1 MNTNYWF
8 SSGASGGDDDYKI
21 ARSLRFNSA
30 DDAYLERNI
39 SSKNSTYTIS
49 FWIKRSKLTE
59 WQYPWSQTDGSG
71 YSGIGFTGD
80 DRISIYNGDHSYTTA
95 VFRDTS
101 AWYHLCLKVSAGIAI
116 LYVNNQEVATTP
128 YMFFGGG
135 TSKIGDFITG
145 IHPLNGYLAE
155 FYGIEGQALDPTDF
169 GKYDDNGVWKAKEFE
184 GSFVLSNTT
193 DEVYAW
199 KATTSNAN
207 NSGGWYFTQ
216 EDGFSSLG
224 LPGATGGHPDEL
236 GGNTLGARTGE
247 GDIGVSGT
255 FSTANGNS
263 NRLSMNGAFTQ
274 NTSTR
279 SFVYNRTV
287 NKVWVHNGS
296 SWLGGGNPANTS
308 STPTFFVPST
318 GKLSF
323 GIIQNTSLEGLTL
336 APIDSS
342 IYSGTATEITFRGS
356 YNNTTLSSDKTN
368 AICSGGGYSDA
379 WSIELLDNSTGSESF
394 YLDFSDNSSSAALG
408 TDSSGNGNNWT
419 VNNLKA
425 VLAPTQGYKG
435 GDSYVYAGGNSGG
448 AGGGGAGGPGSNS
461 VSGVSAGAGGAGRQ
475 SSISGVATYYG
486 GGGGGGSWGTLGGPG
501 GTGGGGDGKLGGS
514 STGPVN
520 PGTDGLGGG
529 GGGAG
534 YANADWQAGGDGG
547 SGRVI
552 IRYPSSH
559 GALTASNS
567 GSQTT
572 VGSDYV
578 YQWTTVGSGSIT
590 FPGSSDIS
598 VQFFV
603 LGGGGGAEAGGG
615 GGGGVLE
622 GTISVTGG
630 SSHTITVG
638 DGGTGAAPYPAPG
651 AASNGGNSV
660 FSTYT
665 AIGGGRGGGGDSGA
679 APTSGGAGGGG
690 GAIPGSITGAAGTGD
705 SPSELDSMIDTPTN
719 YEAGSGNNGGNYATL
734 NLLDK
739 NSNATLT
746 NGNLDY
752 DKTGASGY
760 GLVKSTIAVSSGKWY
775 CEYTLTGNDNTAG
788 QTVGVT
794 FASHSVGDSNYLQ
807 SIAGGFG
814 YYSLNG
820 NLYTSTGNSSYGSSF
835 DVGDT
840 IGIVLDMD
848 NGKLFFSKNGVFQNS
863 GNPISGTNPAASGL
877 SGDYVFGVHS
887 GTPGT
892 TAPAGSFNF
901 GQRPFEYTP
910 PTGFKSV
917 CTTNLPDPTITDG
930 STAFDATLWTGNG
943 TSQTITGLG
952 FSPDFLWVKNRTSA
966 TSNYVTDTV
975 RGITKYLIT
984 EQTSQEGTN
993 STRIT
998 AVTSDGFSVGTHNGF
1013 NDNNKAYVGWTWD
1026 AGTSTV
1032 TNNDGSIE
1040 SQVRANS
1047 TAGFSVVSYKGSG
1060 SNATV
1065 GHGLN
1070 AAPSMI
1076 IVKNR
1081 NTTNNWRVGHDG
1093 LTDWRYRINLESSVE
1108 EVAQSNVWN
1117 STAPTSSF
1125 FNIGTSTSVNDNTD
1139 PYIAYCFAPVE
1150 GYSAFGSYTGNGS
1163 IDGTFVY
1170 TGFRPA
1176 FLLLKDIEQGGGSWI
1191 MYDFKRNPSNLTNE
1205 ALLSDSDA
1213 AEVTFTSA
1221 VADMLSNG
1229 FKLRGTDSWT
1239 NTSNRRYIY
1248 AAFAEHPFKT
1258 ARAR

>member
-135 TSKIGDFITG
+135 TSKIGNFITG

-356 YNNTTLSSDKTN
+356 YNNTTLSTDKTN

-379 WSIELLDNSTGSESF
+379 WSIELLDNSTGSESY
-394 YLDFSDNSSSAALG
+394 YLDFSDNSSNAALG

-419 VNNLKA
+419 VNNLIGLVNPDVSIA
-425 VLAPTQGYKG
+425 NATGALPIRNTTGTYGGTVAPGNRTDSQIGLQLAMPLRNALN
-435 GDSYVYAGGNSGG
+435 DESGNSYTIT
-448 AGGGGAGGPGSNS
+448 NT
-461 VSGVSAGAGGAGRQ
+461 GVTFTTNHSKFYGQ
-475 SSISGVATYYG
+475 SSAFFNSNKVNISNA
-486 GGGGGGSWGTLGGPG
+486 S
-501 GTGGGGDGKLGGS
+501 
-514 STGPVN
+514 
-520 PGTDGLGGG
+520 GLGAFGTSDFTIEAYVKFTDNG
-529 GGGAG
+529 H
-534 YANADWQAGGDGG
+534 NF
-547 SGRVI
+547 GRVI
-552 IRYPSSH
+552 EFGSVNNN
-559 GALTASNS
+559 ALTIDGTTAPFRLRYDGNNNSVYGTTGTIPLGKWTHVAAVRSNGTLKFYVDGVEGGS
-567 GSQTT
+567 HTFTYNLAGGSAQIGNYLGSQLNFD
-572 VGSDYV
+572 GYMQDLRV
-578 YQWTTVGSGSIT
+578 YSSAKYTSNFTPPNNPANGL
-590 FPGSSDIS
+590 PG
-598 VQFFV
+598 
-603 LGGGGGAEAGGG
+603 
-615 GGGGVLE
+615 E
-622 GTISVTGG
+622 G
-630 SSHTITVG
+630 
-638 DGGTGAAPYPAPG
+638 
-651 AASNGGNSV
+651 
-660 FSTYT
+660 
-665 AIGGGRGGGGDSGA
+665 
-679 APTSGGAGGGG
+679 
-690 GAIPGSITGAAGTGD
+690 
-705 SPSELDSMIDTPTN
+705 LDSLIDTPTN
-719 YEAGSGNNGGNYATL
+719 YESDSGNNGGNYCVWNPIDSTG
-734 NLLDK
+734 
-739 NSNATLT
+739 SNTLT
-746 NGNLDY
+746 NGNLDCS
-752 DKTGASGY
+752 GAQRGNR
-760 GLVKSTIAVSSGKWY
+760 GTIAVTSGKY
-775 CEYTLTGNDNTAG
+775 YYE
-788 QTVGVT
+788 TVISSFGVGGDFGWSKSDEPCPT
-794 FASHSVGDSNYLQ
+794 TDPGATSYGWSIHTSGLKRHNGSTSACISGGLGVGDVIQ
-807 SIAGGFG
+807 FAIDVDAGKVWFG
-814 YYSLNG
+814 
-820 NLYTSTGNSSYGSSF
+820 
-835 DVGDT
+835 
-840 IGIVLDMD
+840 
-848 NGKLFFSKNGVFQNS
+848 KNNIWGES
-863 GNPISGTNPAASGL
+863 GNPAAGTNAAFTNVTG
-877 SGDYVFGVHS
+877 
-887 GTPGT
+887 PI
-892 TAPAGSFNF
+892 APAHGNGGSGITFSTNF
-901 GQRPFEYTP
+901 GQRPFTFTP
-910 PTGFKSV
+910 PTGYKSL
-917 CTTNLPDPTITDG
+917 CTTNLPDPAIDDG
-930 STAFDATLWTGNG
+930 STAFDAVAFTGNAA
-943 TSQTITGLG
+943 SRSITTG
-952 FSPDFLWVKNRTSA
+952 FSPDLVWLKNRATTNDHNLFDIIRGANNFLRSNTTDGDSTG
-966 TSNYVTDTV
+966 TSN
-975 RGITKYLIT
+975 RL
-984 EQTSQEGTN
+984 
-993 STRIT
+993 T
-998 AVTSDGFSVGTHNGF
+998 AFNSDGFDLGSSAAVNG
-1013 NDNNKAYVGWTWD
+1013 NGNGIIAWAWD
-1026 AGTSTV
+1026 GGTSTV
-1032 TNNDGSIE
+1032 SNTDGSIT
-1040 SQVRANS
+1040 SSVRANPS
-1047 TAGFSVVSYKGSG
+1047 AGFSIVSYTG
-1060 SNATV
+1060 NATAGATI

-1070 AAPSMI
+1070 AAPYFVI
-1076 IVKNR
+1076 LKNR
-1081 NTTNNWRVGHDG
+1081 ADSGNWIVWHNDLGGGNKILELNTTESTKTTTTPFNGTVPS
-1093 LTDWRYRINLESSVE
+1093 SSV
-1108 EVAQSNVWN
+1108 V
-1117 STAPTSSF
+1117 TL
-1125 FNIGTSTSVNDNTD
+1125 GTNNGTNGSGDGM
-1139 PYIAYCFAPVE
+1139 IAYCFTPIP
-1150 GYSAFGSYTGNGS
+1150 GYSAFGSYTGNGNA
-1163 IDGTFVY
+1163 DGPFVY
-1170 TGFRPA
+1170 TGFRPRWVMY
-1176 FLLLKDIEQGGGSWI
+1176 KETTSSGSGHWN
-1191 MYDFKRNPSNLTNE
+1191 MYDSARSTYNVVDENLQANRSN
-1205 ALLSDSDA
+1205 
-1213 AEVTFTSA
+1213 AEFTFTA
-1221 VADMLSNG
+1221 IDTVSNG
-1229 FKLRGTDSWT
+1229 FKLR
-1239 NTSNRRYIY
+1239 TSNLTHNHNGGTYIY